1 MRLFFLLILFFSKNI
16 FSQELTPE
24 NLQILQS
31 LPEDVQE
38 RVINET
44 NINLEPSDIT
54 VVENSIEDN
63 QNTENLFFGFDFF
76 NKELTTNAPVL
87 DIPLQADYEISFA
100 DELFLLLT
108 GGKDESYS
116 LQVDMAGDVLVPE
129 IGSVSLKDLTLVEA
143 ERKLQKIVVDS
154 FAGTEAS
161 LSITKAAL
169 KKISVIGAVKNPGTF
184 IVNPFISVSEA
195 IKYANGLVGNSSLR
209 EVTVSRLN
217 GERIIVDLYEFLIYG
232 DRSVDLNLRNGD
244 TLIINATSNF
254 VLVNGEV
261 QRPNTYEYLDSDKYR
276 DIIKFAQGLTFRGAE
291 DEIGASFFLDK
302 KQISRTIDLEENIK
316 TESLVSIFIPSKAL
330 VRDKNI
336 LVVGAAVNDGI
347 YNAEKYILVE
357 DLVND
362 LKFTEDI
369 YPFYFHLE
377 QEDKNGE
384 IIERKNLSLYDKESY
399 KGLKIKDNAIFTFL
413 DRGLVKNNSLNA
425 ELLDYALGTY
435 VQINLG
441 TQQFLLP
448 IFGKFSAEKL
458 YDYLGEP
465 GVYNFDFANV
475 AFEDVIELAAFEK
488 EFVATPNTVVNI
500 PVFNDIKISVE
511 IQGQVRFPGT
521 YVVNNFTTLQDIYDL
536 AGGLTARSDTS
547 AIFLSRQSNKI
558 KEKASYETAKN
569 SIIDSLITSLNNS
582 FGNELG
588 FDLSLLS
595 LLEKPIVDFP
605 GRLSGELSPKSMTA
619 ENTYLENGDL
629 IVIPPM
635 TNSISVLGQVLSPG
649 SIVYNSKY
657 EINDFIEQSGGYTQF
672 ADRNSTYILKSNGT
686 ATTDVQNFFKL
697 GYEIKPGDSIIV
709 PRNLE
714 KISTLPLITYSAQII
729 SDIAISAASLNA
741 IRN

>member
-1 MRLFFLLILFFSKNI
+1 MRLFLLLFLFSSNNI
-16 FSQELTPE
+16 FSQELTAE
-24 NLQILQS
+24 NLEILKS
-31 LPEDVQE
+31 LPADVQE

-44 NINLEPSDIT
+44 NINLEPSTLT
-54 VVENSIEDN
+54 VVENSIEDEE
-63 QNTENLFFGFDFF
+63 NTENLFFGFDFF

-195 IKYANGLVGNSSLR
+195 IKYANGLVANSSLR

-217 GERIIVDLYEFLIYG
+217 GEKIIIDLYEFLIFG

-254 VLVNGEV
+254 VIVEGEA
-261 QRPNTYEYLDSDKYR
+261 QRPNTYEYLESDKYR
-276 DIIKFAQGLTFRGAE
+276 DIINFAQGLTFRGAE
-291 DEIGASFFLDK
+291 DEIGASFFLEK

-316 TESLVSIFIPSKAL
+316 TKNLVSIFVPSKAL

-336 LVVGAAVNDGI
+336 LVVGAAVRDGI
-347 YNAEKYILVE
+347 YEAEKYVFVE
-357 DLVND
+357 DLIDD
-362 LKFTEDI
+362 LTFTEDI

-377 QEDKNGE
+377 QEDNNGE
-384 IIERKNLSLYDKESY
+384 IIERKNLSLHDKESY

-413 DRGLVKNNSLNA
+413 DRSLVKNNSLNGV
-425 ELLDYALGTY
+425 LLDYALGTY

-441 TQQFLLP
+441 PKQFLIP
-448 IFGKFSAEKL
+448 ATGKFSAEKF
-458 YDYLGEP
+458 YNYLGEP
-465 GVYNFDFANV
+465 GTYNFDFVNV
-475 AFEDVIELAAFEK
+475 AFADVIELDAFEK
-488 EFVATPNTVVNI
+488 EFIATPNTVINI
-500 PVFNDIKISVE
+500 PVFTDLKLSVE
-511 IQGQVRFPGT
+511 IKGQVRYPGT
-521 YVVNNFTTLQDIYDL
+521 YVVNNFTTLQDLYDL
-536 AGGLTARSDTS
+536 AGGLTSRSDTS
-547 AIFLSRQSNKI
+547 AIFFSRQSNKI
-558 KEKASYETAKN
+558 KEKASYETAK
-569 SIIDSLITSLNNS
+569 SAIIDSLITSINNS
-582 FGNELG
+582 FGNEIG
-588 FDLSLLS
+588 FDLSLLA
-595 LLEKPIVDFP
+595 LLEKPIIDFP
-605 GRLSGELSPKSMTA
+605 GRLSGELSPGSITA
-619 ENTYLENGDL
+619 ENTYLEEGDL
-629 IVIPPM
+629 VVIPPM
-635 TNSISVLGQVLSPG
+635 TNSISVFGQVLSPG
-649 SIVYNSKY
+649 SIVYESKY
-657 EINDFIEQSGGYTQF
+657 EIDDFIELTGGFTQF
-672 ADRNSTYILKSNGT
+672 ADKNSIYILKSNGT
-686 ATTDVQNFFKL
+686 ATVNLASFFKL
-697 GYEIKPGDSIIV
+697 GYEIKPGDSIVV
-709 PRNLE
+709 PRNLD
-714 KISTLPLITYSAQII
+714 KVSTLPLITYSAQII